1 MTVRSVKLWCQM
13 RMRFPLGGRRKLSA
27 ALHHETD
34 SHHPLGR
41 CTFSRSILAMTTTAN
56 PARSQAAANT
66 RKLIDWAVE
75 EAQKPRPEP
84 VRRRAAI
91 ILSDDIGAMVA
102 GSLETQ
108 VAKAR
113 EGLLRTSSGKVEA
126 TVLAQG
132 APRTDRYAAASAN
145 GMAITWCELDEGFRN
160 ASCHGGAYTIPALLA
175 EAEAQ
180 GRSVEEV
187 LRALAVA
194 YEVTTR
200 SALAFPFPVFNVHPH
215 AAFATIGGAAAASL
229 VRKQDAKT
237 VLSAVTGAASMSFAG
252 PFDTPVAGALIRNA
266 WTSAGAWI
274 GLRAADWAE
283 AGIGGND
290 VTPYD
295 VFVGA
300 YKCRAMPEKLI
311 EGLGDTWSV
320 TNGYHK
326 VFACCGY
333 AHSAIEAT
341 LDILGRMH
349 KKKDDIA
356 EIVVET
362 APGGPALR
370 NAELRER
377 VRLQP
382 YPDLKPAPNDR
393 PARVTMR
400 FGDGDEVSA
409 VVESARGGYDKPFD
423 EPTLL
428 SKLAE
433 NAGGVFPAAP
443 TTLANIIRGD
453 SALLSQPWPDVLAR

>member
-1 MTVRSVKLWCQM
+1 MT
-13 RMRFPLGGRRKLSA
+13 PN
-27 ALHHETD
+27 E
-34 SHHPLGR
+34 
-41 CTFSRSILAMTTTAN
+41 N
-56 PARSQAAANT
+56 PARAQAAANT
-66 RKLIDWAVE
+66 RKLIEWAVE
-75 EAQKPRPEP
+75 AVRKPLPEP

-108 VAKAR
+108 VARAR
-113 EGLLRTSSGKVEA
+113 EGLLRTSSGKAEA
-126 TVLAQG
+126 TVLAKG
-132 APRTDRYAAASAN
+132 APRADRYAAASAN

-175 EAEAQ
+175 ESEAQ
-180 GRSVEEV
+180 GRTTEEV

-200 SALAFPFPVFNVHPH
+200 FALAFPFPVFNVHPH
-215 AAFATIGGAAAASL
+215 AAFAAIGGAAAASL
-229 VRKQDAKT
+229 ARKQDAET
-237 VLSAVTGAASMSFAG
+237 MLAAVTGGASMSFAG
-252 PFDTPVAGALIRNA
+252 PFDTAVEGALIRNA
-266 WTSAGAWI
+266 WTSAGAWL

-300 YKCRAMPEKLI
+300 YKTNAKPDALVA
-311 EGLGDTWSV
+311 GLGDTWSV

-333 AHSAIEAT
+333 AHSAVEAT
-341 LDILGRMH
+341 LDLLGRMQ
-349 KKKDDIA
+349 KKKKEEIT
-356 EIVVET
+356 EIVVEA
-362 APGGPALR
+362 APGGQALR
-370 NAELRER
+370 NAEPETVLAAKFSMPHAIAATVQLGTAGARAFTQDKLEDAEISKLRKR

-382 YPDLKPAPNDR
+382 YPNIKPAPNDR

-400 FGDGDEVSA
+400 FNDGAEMSA
-409 VVESARGGYDKPFD
+409 VVESARGGADKPFD

-433 NAGGVFPAAP
+433 NSAAVFPAVP
-443 TTLANIIRGD
+443 ETLKKVIAGD
-453 SALLSQPWPDVLAR
+453 SDLLSQSWRDALARMVKT

>member
-1 MTVRSVKLWCQM
+1 MAKT
-13 RMRFPLGGRRKLSA
+13 
-27 ALHHETD
+27 E
-34 SHHPLGR
+34 
-41 CTFSRSILAMTTTAN
+41 N
-56 PARSQAAANT
+56 PARAQAAANT
-66 RKLIDWAVE
+66 RKLIEWAT
-75 EAQKPRPEP
+75 EALAQPLPEP

-102 GSLETQ
+102 GSVETQ
-108 VAKAR
+108 VTRAR
-113 EGLLRTSSGKVEA
+113 EGLLRTSSGRAEA
-126 TVLAQG
+126 TVLAKG
-132 APRTDRYAAASAN
+132 APRADRYAAASAN

-187 LRALAVA
+187 LRALAIA

-200 SALAFPFPVFNVHPH
+200 FALAFPFPVFNVHPH

-229 VRKQDAKT
+229 VRRQDAGT
-237 VLSAVTGAASMSFAG
+237 MLAAVTGGASMSFAG
-252 PFDTPVAGALIRNA
+252 PFDTAVEGALIRNA

-300 YKCRAMPEKLI
+300 YKCRAIPEALV
-311 EGLGDTWSV
+311 EGLGTAWSV
-320 TNGYHK
+320 ANGYHK

-333 AHSAIEAT
+333 SHSAVEAT
-341 LDILGRMH
+341 LELLGRMQRR
-349 KKKDDIA
+349 KEEIE

-362 APGGPALR
+362 APGGQALR
-370 NAELRER
+370 TVDPETGLAAKFSIPHVIAATVQLGTAGARAFTDDKLQDEGISKLRKR
-377 VRLQP
+377 VRLAP
-382 YPDLKPAPNDR
+382 YPDLKPWPNDR
-393 PARVTMR
+393 PARVTLR
-400 FGDGDEVSA
+400 FGDGAEMSA
-409 VVESARGGYDKPFD
+409 VCESARGGADRPFD

-433 NAGGVFPAAP
+433 NAGAVFPRVPETMTA
-443 TTLANIIRGD
+443 IIRGD
-453 SALLSQPWPDVLAR
+453 AGSLSKGWSETLAAMVKA

>member
-1 MTVRSVKLWCQM
+1 MTHNENQ
-13 RMRFPLGGRRKLSA
+13 
-27 ALHHETD
+27 
-34 SHHPLGR
+34 
-41 CTFSRSILAMTTTAN
+41 
-56 PARSQAAANT
+56 ARAQAAANT
-66 RKLIDWAVE
+66 VKLIQWAA
-75 EAQKPRPEP
+75 EAVTKPLPEP

-108 VAKAR
+108 VARAR
-113 EGLLRTSSGKVEA
+113 EGLLRTSSGKTEA
-126 TVLAQG
+126 TVLAKG
-132 APRTDRYAAASAN
+132 APRADRYAAASAN

-180 GRSVEEV
+180 ERTIDEV

-200 SALAFPFPVFNVHPH
+200 FALAFPFPVFNVHPH
-215 AAFATIGGAAAASL
+215 AAFAAIGGAAAASL
-229 VRKQDAKT
+229 ARRQDAET
-237 VLSAVTGAASMSFAG
+237 MLAAVTGGASMSFAG
-252 PFDTPVAGALIRNA
+252 PFDTAVEGALVRNA
-266 WTSAGAWI
+266 WTSAGAWL

-300 YKCRAMPEKLI
+300 YKTNAKPDALVA
-311 EGLGDTWSV
+311 GLGDTWSV

-326 VFACCGY
+326 IFACCGY
-333 AHSAIEAT
+333 AHSAVEAT
-341 LDILGRMH
+341 LELLGRMQ
-349 KKKDDIA
+349 KKNDEIA
-356 EIVVET
+356 EIVVEA
-362 APGGPALR
+362 APGGQALR
-370 NAELRER
+370 NAEPETVLAAKFSMPHAIAATVQLGTAGARAFTQDKLEDAEISKLRKR

-382 YPDLKPAPNDR
+382 YPNLKPAPNDR

-400 FGDGDEVSA
+400 FNDGAEMSA
-409 VVESARGGYDKPFD
+409 VVESARGGADKPFD

-433 NAGGVFPAAP
+433 NSGAVFPAVP
-443 TTLANIIRGD
+443 ETLKKVIAGD
-453 SALLSQPWPDVLAR
+453 SDLLSQSWRDALARMVKT